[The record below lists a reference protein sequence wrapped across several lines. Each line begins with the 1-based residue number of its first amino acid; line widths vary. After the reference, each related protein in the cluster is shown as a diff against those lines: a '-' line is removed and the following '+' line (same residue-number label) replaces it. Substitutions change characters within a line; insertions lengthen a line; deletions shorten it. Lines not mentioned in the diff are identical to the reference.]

1 MATMDERGEF
11 DRKSS
16 YLHAIVSRRA
26 AALKLT
32 AAPPTTTTLQ
42 SALLTIAAASA
53 AFCMGI
59 IKSF

>member
-26 AALKLT
+26 KTDSCADHDDA
-32 AAPPTTTTLQ
+32 TL
-42 SALLTIAAASA
+42 LLTIAAAA
-53 AFCMGI
+53 AASCCMGI
-59 IKSF
+59 IKRF

>member
-26 AALKLT
+26 KTDSCADHAD
-32 AAPPTTTTLQ
+32 ATL
-42 SALLTIAAASA
+42 LLTIAAAAA
-53 AFCMGI
+53 AFCCMGI